1 MYTHTYIQYIVI
13 RIYTI
18 HMQTDRQETFSLAF
32 LYIRCNVLCH
42 HTYTLHCTCTS
53 LPTQS
58 SLTKMPLVKR
68 CQCCMSHHAH
78 THAHAAHLVLQGSLH
93 QVWGPWSKPH
103 CCARQIP
110 PLRHQLRQQCL
121 LQLET
126 AEADSV
132 CTKCKGH
139 WQSAHNG
146 HPPPH
151 STAQWQIRCL
161 N

>member
-1 MYTHTYIQYIVI
+1 MLTITASYTTSLHACVCNMSMHTLTCIHIRTYIQYIVI
-13 RIYTI
+13 CIYTI

-58 SLTKMPLVKR
+58 SLTKLPLVKT

-78 THAHAAHLVLQGSLH
+78 THAQHTLYFKGPCTRSGVLEVNH
-93 QVWGPWSKPH
+93 IAVH
-103 CCARQIP
+103 VRF
-110 PLRHQLRQQCL
+110 
-121 LQLET
+121 
-126 AEADSV
+126 
-132 CTKCKGH
+132 
-139 WQSAHNG
+139 
-146 HPPPH
+146 PH
-151 STAQWQIRCL
+151 SDT